1 MSPRAF
7 RQPWWTPMDW
17 CLVSDLDRPILFTS
31 YIPALFFHFYVFFF
45 VCFVLFSV
53 HHTLTTP
60 SSLC

>member
-31 YIPALFFHFYVFFF
+31 YIPALFFHFYVFFL
-45 VCFVLFSV
+45 FVLFCFLFITHLPDRKSV
-53 HHTLTTP
+53 V
-60 SSLC
+60 